1 LNIGAPVP
9 ICRTSEHE
17 EWREIMSVYDNLRDH
32 LQRCDL
38 QSLRMS
44 FSEIENLIGRSLP
57 PIARKWSEWWAN
69 GAWQTAGYDAEVNIT
84 EETVTFRRK
93 KS

>member
-1 LNIGAPVP
+1 MP
-9 ICRTSEHE
+9 
-17 EWREIMSVYDNLRDH
+17 VYDNLRDH
-32 LQRCDL
+32 LQKCDL

-44 FSEIENLIGRSLP
+44 FIEIENLIERSLP

>member
-1 LNIGAPVP
+1 
-9 ICRTSEHE
+9 
-17 EWREIMSVYDNLRDH
+17 
-32 LQRCDL
+32 
-38 QSLRMS
+38 MS
-44 FSEIENLIGRSLP
+44 FIEIENLIGRSLP